1 MLTRGASEE
10 LLLLLLRKSE
20 GIGMSKRPRKVKRIS
35 AQAQAVDFNL
45 TPQGVLI
52 KTSNSPEKIAY
63 FDQKLAGYEQQLR
76 VMDPDYAYS
85 IALGKIQLVLDEV
98 VSSKGPPISCKAGCS
113 ACCHQKVDLGP
124 YEGSLILTYLSEHP
138 LELDVDRLKIQTE
151 ALAKGP
157 GSYERLPFED
167 RRCIFLGADQKCSIY
182 SVRPLMCRRHFVQSD
197 PALCRTEVFFRLEM
211 DVNPD
216 VDAYLSAYVTRN
228 TMVSL
233 PEYIARHSSPRP
245 LSEERK

>member
-1 MLTRGASEE
+1 
-10 LLLLLLRKSE
+10 
-20 GIGMSKRPRKVKRIS
+20 MSKRPKKAKRS
-35 AQAQAVDFNL
+35 PSKPKAVDFNL

-63 FDQKLAGYEQQLR
+63 FDHKMAAYEQQMKA
-76 VMDPDYAYS
+76 MDPDYAYS

-98 VSSKGPPISCKAGCS
+98 AINKRPAISCKAGCS
-113 ACCHQKVDLGP
+113 ACCHQKVDLGSF
-124 YEGSLILTYLSEHP
+124 EGELITRYLTEHNI
-138 LELDVDRLKIQTE
+138 EIDARRLKVQTD

-157 GSYERLPFED
+157 GFYEKLPFED
-167 RRCIFLGADQKCSIY
+167 RRCIFLGPDQRCSIY

-197 PALCRTEVFFRLEM
+197 PAICRTEEFFRLEM

-228 TMVSL
+228 VTTSL
-233 PEYIARHSSPRP
+233 PDFMAQQLKSD
-245 LSEERK
+245 